1 MADELIF
8 DQYTPL
14 SFKAA
19 IGNSDRPGIAW
30 TAPTWVG
37 DEARRRLQAYKLLQ
51 AYLDNASREFIG
63 DSDPESRSRHR
74 EYGDAALIR
83 DTTLAALLGTDV
95 SIATDGAADYDPAAE
110 DDPGIE
116 VEPEVLA
123 AYDFQEWMAD
133 WATKE
138 RFRLKLMEAER
149 SAVGLGDAVYTLGY
163 STEKE
168 RVRLRVWD
176 PGFYF
181 PVLHDGNEDDYP
193 ETVHIAW
200 ELPVDPDRPGEL
212 KIRRLT
218 WRLAP
223 ILPLVDVSTV
233 IPTVRPGPG
242 DSTDRRTGRIT
253 RQYPWN
259 DKPAKVTCYFSDGTW
274 TIDRTADFGVV
285 NLAAEDGSYEYQL
298 NERTG
303 EYEEIRDLDLRIDF
317 VPVVHVP
324 NTVAVTN
331 HFGQSTLSRV
341 LQILDD
347 LSNADTDMQAAAAT
361 SGRPVMALE
370 GGSLGNRVATY
381 EPGEVWEVG
390 GGKLTVIDT
399 TSSLAA
405 LQGLID
411 ALWLRL
417 SSNSRIPES
426 LLGRVSPAEVPSGVA
441 LALSFGPL
449 SSMIDEMRLSRADKY
464 PLLFKFVH
472 RMSLAAQIEDVPLEY
487 QETTLDFGPFLPSD
501 KNGIA
506 TTVAALLAAKAI
518 GRNTAIRWLKAAGW
532 DIESVDGEVS
542 DVQSIDFEGAGAILD
557 LTGDVQA
564 AINYLGLEGVVV
576 VRPPEPEAP
585 PAPGEEDEDPEL
597 DEDGNPVEPDFEVP
611 PTV

>member
-19 IGNSDRPGIAW
+19 IGESDRPGIAW

-63 DSDPESRSRHR
+63 DSDPESRARHR

-83 DTTLAALLGTDV
+83 DTTLAALLGVDV
-95 SIATDGAADYDPAAE
+95 HIATDGAADFDPDDEEADPDPDAEAAF
-110 DDPGIE
+110 
-116 VEPEVLA
+116 
-123 AYDFQEWMAD
+123 DFQDWVQD

-149 SAVGLGDAVYTLGY
+149 TSVGLGDAVYTLGY
-163 STEKE
+163 SPEKE

-181 PVLHDGNEDDYP
+181 PVLDDGNEDDYP
-193 ETVHIAW
+193 RTVHIAW
-200 ELPVDPDRPGEL
+200 ELPRDEDRPGEL

-218 WRLAP
+218 WRLGGIRP
-223 ILPLVDVSTV
+223 VVDVSGP
-233 IPTVRPGPG
+233 IPSVRPGPG
-242 DSTDRRTGRIT
+242 DGTDRRTGRIT
-253 RQYPWN
+253 RNYAWN
-259 DKPAKVTCYFSDGTW
+259 DKPAFETCYFSDGTW
-274 TIDRTADFGVV
+274 TLDNVDKWGVARLAD
-285 NLAAEDGSYEYQL
+285 EDGVYQTQY

-303 EYEEIRDLDLRIDF
+303 EFEEIRDLDLRIDF
-317 VPVVHVP
+317 IPVVHVP
-324 NTVAVTN
+324 NTVAIAN

-405 LQGLID
+405 LQGLVD
-411 ALWLRL
+411 ALWRRL

-426 LLGRVSPAEVPSGVA
+426 LLGRVAPSEVPSGVA

-472 RMSLAAQIEDVPLEY
+472 RMSQAALLPEVPAEY
-487 QETTLDFGPFLPSD
+487 LETTLDFGPFLPSD
-501 KNGIA
+501 KDGIA
-506 TTVAALLAAKAI
+506 TTVAALLQAKAI
-518 GRNTAIRWLKAAGW
+518 GRNTAVRWLKSAGW
-532 DIESVDGEVS
+532 DVETVSDEVS
-542 DVQSIDFEGAGAILD
+542 DIQAIDFEGAGAILD

-564 AINYLGLEGVVV
+564 AIDYLGLEGVVA
-576 VRPPEPEAP
+576 VRQPAPEEPEV
-585 PAPGEEDEDPEL
+585 
-597 DEDGNPVEPDFEVP
+597 DEDGNPVEDDPADETEP
-611 PTV
+611 PAGPPAP

>member
-1 MADELIF
+1 MADELVF

-14 SFKAA
+14 SFKSV
-19 IGNSDRPGIAW
+19 IGDIDRPAIAW
-30 TAPTWVG
+30 TAPVWVG
-37 DEARRRLQAYKLLQ
+37 DDNRRRLQSYKLLQ
-51 AYLDNASREFIG
+51 SYIDNASREFIG

-83 DTTLAALLGTDV
+83 DTTLAALLGTNV
-95 SIATDGAADYDPAAE
+95 EIATDGAAEYDPDSDEEQDADAEAAF
-110 DDPGIE
+110 
-116 VEPEVLA
+116 
-123 AYDFQEWMAD
+123 DFQTWVQD
-133 WATKE
+133 WAKDE
-138 RFRLKLMEAER
+138 RLRLKLMEAER

-163 STEKE
+163 SPEKE

-181 PVLHDGNEDDYP
+181 PVLTDGNEDDYP

-200 ELPVDPDRPGEL
+200 ELPVDPERPGEL

-218 WRLAP
+218 WRMGP
-223 ILPLVDVSTV
+223 IRPVVDVSTSLV
-233 IPTVRPGPG
+233 PTVRAGPG
-242 DSTDRRTGRIT
+242 DRLDRLGRVT

-259 DKPAKVTCYFSDGTW
+259 DKPSRETCYFSDGTW
-274 TIDRTADFGVV
+274 TLDRGTAEGVAA
-285 NLAAEDGSYEYQL
+285 LADEDGSYEIQF

-303 EYEEIRDLDLRIDF
+303 EFDQIRDLDLRIDF
-317 VPVVHVP
+317 LPVVHVP
-324 NTVAVTN
+324 NTVAIAN
-331 HFGQSTLSRV
+331 HFGQSSLSRV

-370 GGSLGNRVATY
+370 GGSLGSRVATY

-405 LQGLID
+405 LQGLVD
-411 ALWLRL
+411 ALGKRL

-449 SSMIDEMRLSRADKY
+449 SSMIDEMRLSRQDKY

-472 RMSLAAQIEDVPLEY
+472 RMSLAAQLPDVPAEY

-501 KNGIA
+501 KDGIA
-506 TTVAALLAAKAI
+506 TTVAALLQAKTI
-518 GRNTAIRWLKAAGW
+518 GRNTAIRWLKSAGW
-532 DIESVDGEVS
+532 DVESVDSEVA
-542 DVQSIDFEGAGAILD
+542 DVQAIDFEGAGQILD

-564 AINYLGLEGVVV
+564 AIDYLGLEGVVI
-576 VRPPEPEAP
+576 VRPPEPEP
-585 PAPGEEDEDPEL
+585 PPVEDEVEEEDEDV
-597 DEDGNPVEPDFEVP
+597 NPPEVP
-611 PTV
+611 EPPV